1 MAGTSTLSQVDDS
14 SVTMNKVMTNLWIGD
29 YASSQAQPTLNHH
42 GITHVVAAMRQTY
55 ESLPGMTVHRVPVDD
70 TDTTNII
77 QHFPQVCDFIAQ
89 ARLDSQG
96 VLVHCQAGIS
106 RSATLVAA
114 YLMRDMG
121 LTADKAL
128 QKIKKAR
135 PNVEPTEFF
144 MLQLELWERCE
155 CEWNPVKWPEER
167 RFLMSFAQ
175 NQIMDGASP
184 AIVMA
189 YYPSPSPSPKEATG
203 ADSFAFKMTPRRSSS
218 TSSTGGS
225 PARAQM
231 LSNLRAEAA
240 AKGMTSMEV
249 PKLATPPVAR
259 RKRLTPRSAAKQA
272 EVDAQDRQQQ
282 QTSTNG
288 QGTSNV
294 ADKTAK
300 LEKVGQKGEVVIIG
314 RRIRCKMCRREL
326 AGREHIIAHEPGK
339 GQQAFAPHRRDMSAH
354 RAEMETRRM
363 EERLKQVESMSS
375 STAAQEQ
382 TVNDDVDA
390 RGQGDSTTT
399 TVQNGESRL
408 SIAGLRI
415 SQPPRAGPPG
425 LRVAMPRPVPVQRPV
440 VVPDTSK
447 QDGSADE
454 ATTTQ
459 QDAGGSATIPVN
471 DVLSERPPPASLP
484 QPATPQDP
492 PLLPS
497 SSCSSYFVE
506 PLSWMSPVLESGVLA
521 GKIVC
526 PSKKCGAKLGSF
538 DWAGSQCSCGAWVC
552 PGFALNVSKVD
563 EVSR

>member
-1 MAGTSTLSQVDDS
+1 MAGTLGGSKVDTPAL
-14 SVTMNKVMTNLWIGD
+14 TMNKVMSNLWIGD
-29 YASSQAQPTLNHH
+29 YASSQAPETLKQHS
-42 GITHVVAAMRQTY
+42 ITHVVAAMRQTY
-55 ESLPGMTVHRVPVDD
+55 DNIAGVTVHRVPVDD

-77 QHFPQVCDFIAQ
+77 EHFTAVCDFIAD

-135 PNVEPTEFF
+135 PSVEPTEFF
-144 MLQLELWERCE
+144 MLQLELWERCD
-155 CEWNPVKWPEER
+155 CEWNPVKWLEER

-231 LSNLRAEAA
+231 LANLRAEAA
-240 AKGMTSMEV
+240 GRGMSPV
-249 PKLATPPVAR
+249 VKLETPPVPR

-272 EVDAQDRQQQ
+272 EVDAQ
-282 QTSTNG
+282 TASKE
-288 QGTSNV
+288 SPE
-294 ADKTAK
+294 KTAK
-300 LEKVGQKGEVVIIG
+300 LEKVGQKGEVVIVG
-314 RRIRCKMCRREL
+314 RRVRCKMCRREL

-339 GQQAFAPHRRDMSAH
+339 GQQAFAPHRRDMAVH
-354 RAEMETRRM
+354 RAQMEKRRI
-363 EERLKQVESMSS
+363 EERMTQVEEVTS
-375 STAAQEQ
+375 
-382 TVNDDVDA
+382 DA
-390 RGQGDSTTT
+390 RQHDNGTGMEGTPTSTTA
-399 TVQNGESRL
+399 ESAVDFPPTL
-408 SIAGLRI
+408 AGLRI
-415 SQPPRAGPPG
+415 SQPRTGPPG
-425 LRVAMPRPVPVQRPV
+425 LRMAMPRPVPVARPSV
-440 VVPDTSK
+440 IP
-447 QDGSADE
+447 GASADTQASAVSE
-454 ATTTQ
+454 EFTNGATV
-459 QDAGGSATIPVN
+459 PVD
-471 DVLSERPPPASLP
+471 DVLSERPPPAALP
-484 QPATPQDP
+484 NTVQDP

-538 DWAGSQCSCGAWVC
+538 DWAGSRKLTV
-552 PGFALNVSKVD
+552 
-563 EVSR
+563 